1 MATPEQTLR
10 PAPLTGGI
18 LDWAGT
24 TDHKRLGVRIGAVAL
39 AFFLIS
45 GLFALVMR
53 FELAAPG
60 LQLVSADV
68 YNQLFSMHGSGMI
81 YLVITP
87 IALAMGVYLVP
98 LQVGAAEIAAPRLA
112 LAGHWLIVAGGL
124 TMFSS
129 FATQDGG
136 GKAGW
141 TAYYPLS
148 GPEAIQGTG
157 MDLWTI
163 GVIVATAGA
172 IVLAATILATIIRHR
187 APEMTLLRMPVFTWT
202 MLVTCLMVLMALP
215 VLLVAMGL
223 LLAERVGADVLG
235 GADAPI
241 IFQNLFW
248 FYGHPVVYVMF
259 FPFLGAAAEV
269 IATFSGRRLFGY
281 RAMVAALLF
290 FAAGSMS
297 VWAHHMFTTG
307 AVPNG
312 YFSVTSTLLL
322 VPAGVE
328 YFDAAG
334 TLRGGRIRLRVPM
347 LFALGFFI
355 QFLVGGLSGI
365 ITAAPVLDYHVHD
378 SYFIVAHFHYTLFAG
393 SLFGLFA
400 AIYYWLPKV
409 TGRMIS
415 ERAGKLHFWL
425 MVVGANVTFFPMF
438 MLGWEGMPRRV
449 ADYLASEGFAGLNL
463 IATIG
468 AFTIAA
474 SIAVFLYAL
483 ARSLRD
489 GPPAGPD
496 PWEANTLEWATTSPP
511 PRHNFDRLPPIRS
524 EAPLLDLREEAEAMA
539 ANVGSGSGAAANP
552 PGEASR

>member
-1 MATPEQTLR
+1 MATPEQAAT
-10 PAPLTGGI
+10 PAPLSTGG
-18 LDWAGT
+18 LLEWAGT

-39 AFFLIS
+39 GFFLLS
-45 GLFALVMR
+45 GIFALVLR
-53 FELAAPG
+53 LELATPG
-60 LQLVSADV
+60 LQLVSEDL

-81 YLVITP
+81 YLVVTP
-87 IALAMGVYLVP
+87 IALALGVYLVP
-98 LQVGAAEIAAPRLA
+98 LQVGAAEIAAPRLT

-148 GPEAIQGTG
+148 GTEAIQGSG

-172 IVLAATILATIIRHR
+172 ILLAATILATIVRHR

-215 VLLVAMGL
+215 VLVVAMGL
-223 LLAERVGADVLG
+223 LLAERVGVGTLLDSADG
-235 GADAPI
+235 PI

-259 FPFLGAAAEV
+259 FPFLGAALEV
-269 IATFSGRRLFGY
+269 VATFCGRRLFGY

-290 FAAGSMS
+290 FSTGSMS

-307 AVPNG
+307 AIPNG
-312 YFSVTSTLLL
+312 YFSVTSTLLM

-334 TLRGGRIRLRVPM
+334 TLRGAKIRLKVPM
-347 LFALGFFI
+347 LFALGFFL
-355 QFLVGGLSGI
+355 QFLVGGLTGVLIAS
-365 ITAAPVLDYHVHD
+365 PVLNYHVHD

-393 SLFGLFA
+393 SIFGLFA

-415 ERAGKLHFWL
+415 ERLGKLHFWL
-425 MVVGANVTFFPMF
+425 LAIGANVTFFPMF
-438 MLGWEGMPRRV
+438 FLGWEGMPRRV
-449 ADYLASEGFAGLNL
+449 ADYLASDGFAGLNL

-468 AFTIAA
+468 AFTIAV
-474 SIAVFLYAL
+474 SIAVFLHAL
-483 ARSLRD
+483 VQSLRH

-496 PWEANTLEWATTSPP
+496 PWEANTLEWAASSPP
-511 PRHNFDRLPPIRS
+511 PRHNFDSLPPIRS
-524 EAPLLDLREEAEAMA
+524 EAPLLDLREEAEAA
-539 ANVGSGSGAAANP
+539 TGGASP
-552 PGEASR
+552 